1 MELDDEKLS
10 FSKKVVGTVTWL
22 FVGIIMFSAGTWLIY
37 REIPDRLIDY
47 VDGPFSVIISG
58 YFAKAGMENFL
69 KLRGGAKEKGERAG
83 HPGRRF
89 GGWLMI
95 CYYLFPGPH

>member
-47 VDGPFSVIISG
+47 VDGPFSVIIAVILPKPVWKT
-58 YFAKAGMENFL
+58 F
-69 KLRGGAKEKGERAG
+69 
-83 HPGRRF
+83 
-89 GGWLMI
+89 
-95 CYYLFPGPH
+95 

>member
-1 MELDDEKLS
+1 
-10 FSKKVVGTVTWL
+10 
-22 FVGIIMFSAGTWLIY
+22 MFSAGTWLIY

-69 KLRGGAKEKGERAG
+69 KLRVGAKEKGT
-83 HPGRRF
+83 
-89 GGWLMI
+89 
-95 CYYLFPGPH
+95 

>member
-58 YFAKAGMENFL
+58 YLPKPVWKTF
-69 KLRGGAKEKGERAG
+69 
-83 HPGRRF
+83 
-89 GGWLMI
+89 
-95 CYYLFPGPH
+95 

>member
-37 REIPDRLIDY
+37 REIPAVSYTHLTLPTTPY
-47 VDGPFSVIISG
+47 V
-58 YFAKAGMENFL
+58 
-69 KLRGGAKEKGERAG
+69 
-83 HPGRRF
+83 
-89 GGWLMI
+89 
-95 CYYLFPGPH
+95 

>member
-47 VDGPFSVIISG
+47 VDGPFSVTSAVILPKPVWKT
-58 YFAKAGMENFL
+58 F
-69 KLRGGAKEKGERAG
+69 
-83 HPGRRF
+83 
-89 GGWLMI
+89 
-95 CYYLFPGPH
+95 